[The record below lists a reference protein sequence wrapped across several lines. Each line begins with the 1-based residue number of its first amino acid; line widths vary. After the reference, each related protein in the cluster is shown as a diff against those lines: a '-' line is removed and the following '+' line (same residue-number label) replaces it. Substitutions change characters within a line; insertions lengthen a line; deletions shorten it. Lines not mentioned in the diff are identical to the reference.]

1 MNANTHHYIVTE
13 IPDQTHYKYAVSYE
27 GSVRQH
33 ILLRS
38 EHLLRMMAN
47 LSPGEI
53 TLAFRFV
60 YDPKH
65 ADRPQDRMQ
74 IHIDVKTARDATS
87 ALIQQMICHG
97 PLAEFYEIRRNS
109 RPFRNWRLFRAVT
122 EIIRL
127 EEGLRSVNPPGLDLR
142 KLNDLIPDIYYCVH
156 PFKPRE
162 DNDYSMLDKTC
173 SFLKE
178 PVLLEMMIQPVSK
191 NDDRENHYREI
202 VKLMAINSYNRDDYI
217 IDEDQLDPFKS
228 LYKHGTSGN
237 RDVRIKD
244 PIAEDFLRIH
254 RDFHKNLRLPQLLFN
269 IKVWSP
275 SQEISHII
283 ASTAAESAFK
293 EGSYR
298 LIDYGNEDPFYESSQ
313 RASKGTALFLDS
325 CHREI
330 WDVYQEKGLSRL
342 PHMTSVDEFKGF
354 FRLPV
359 AGQSPFRCLW
369 RSTDYHRKMRV
380 ENGILMGHRADVN
393 VGVASKRPSQL
404 NDYLERVDPSRIPV
418 LMPVD
423 ILAKHMFVAGV
434 PGSGK
439 TTAIFN
445 LLVQLFQQGIP
456 FLVIE
461 PGKTEYRQ
469 LKFLADHADPKIR
482 ALSQELRIY
491 TPGKD
496 DISPFRFNPFQ
507 YPEGITRDEH
517 IGQLLT
523 CFEASMPL
531 GGPLQALLAESLEK
545 VYSGEG
551 RCSGNDQCRLPNM
564 SDLVYTAKT
573 VMAGKGY
580 EGEVRSNLSAAI
592 DVRLSSLTRLN
603 VGRVF
608 DCRHCLPSIRD
619 LLAHPTIIEVQ
630 NLNPDQAC
638 LFIMFLLSAIFE
650 EIRISRTYG
659 KKLQHATIIE
669 EAHNIVGR
677 MEQAQPSSEFADPK
691 AYAAEYI
698 VRMLAEIRALG
709 EGIIIA
715 DQLPSA
721 VAASVVKNTGT
732 KLAHRLV
739 SLVDREDLGGA
750 MLLQGEQ
757 MEEIARLEPGQA
769 YYFTEGLYAPLQIN
783 GLDAQ
788 TFLGLNEKSP
798 PDNYQLQ
805 EKVAQEEWHV
815 ILKKRRYGE
824 KIYALT
830 ESLDLFKKTMFRLKD
845 HYSLYEQDLRRFQD
859 ASGNEEIF
867 QSVYAL
873 HEDVENDRKKLSE
886 SYQQFVYCASSLPKD
901 LVPFI
906 GSDVADQYK
915 QTVHAYQQTL
925 KDALQLEGSFRKL
938 KQEIMKLITKEDQH
952 EPKRNQRK
960 RVSRAQG

>member
-1 MNANTHHYIVTE
+1 MPTNIYHYIVTE
-13 IPDQTHYKYAVSYE
+13 IPDQTHYKYAMSYE
-27 GSVRQH
+27 GSVKQH

-47 LSPGEI
+47 LFPGEI

-60 YDPKH
+60 YDPEH

-74 IHIDVKTARDATS
+74 IHIDVKAAPDAPS
-87 ALIQQMICHG
+87 SLIQQMICHG
-97 PLAEFYEIRRNS
+97 PLAEFYEIRGNS
-109 RPFRNWRLFRAVT
+109 LPFRDWRLFQAVT

-127 EEGLRSVNPPGLDLR
+127 EEGLKPVHPPGLDLQ

-178 PVLLEMMIQPVSK
+178 PVLLEMMIQPVST
-191 NDDRENHYREI
+191 NDERECHYREI
-202 VKLMAINSYNRDDYI
+202 VKLMAINSYNREDYI
-217 IDEDQLDPFKS
+217 IDADQLDPFKS
-228 LYKHGTSGN
+228 LYEQGTSGN
-237 RDVRIKD
+237 REARVKD
-244 PIAEDFLRIH
+244 PIADDFLRIH
-254 RDFHKNLRLPQLLFN
+254 RDFHKNLRCPQLLFN

-283 ASTAAESAFK
+283 ASTVAESAFK

-298 LIDYGNEDPFYESSQ
+298 LIDYGSADPFYKPSQ
-313 RASKGTALFLDS
+313 RASEDTVLFLDS

-330 WDVYQEKGLSRL
+330 WDVYQEKGLARL
-342 PHMTSVDEFKGF
+342 PHMTSVDEFKGL

-393 VGVASKRPSQL
+393 AGDMSKRPSQL
-404 NDYLERVDPSRIPV
+404 NDYLETVDPSRIPV

-423 ILAKHMFVAGV
+423 ILTKHMFVAGV

-445 LLVQLFQQGIP
+445 LLLQLFQQGIP

-491 TPGKD
+491 TLGKD

-545 VYSGEG
+545 VYSGEK
-551 RCSGNDQCRLPNM
+551 RSSGNDRYRLPNM

-573 VMAGKGY
+573 VMADKGY

-603 VGRVF
+603 VGTIF
-608 DCRHCLPSIRD
+608 DCRHSLPSIRD

-630 NLNPDQAC
+630 NLNPDQVC
-638 LFIMFLLSAIFE
+638 LVIMFLLSAILE

-659 KKLQHATIIE
+659 KKLQHVTVIE

-691 AYAAEYI
+691 AYAAEHI

-769 YYFTEGLYAPLQIN
+769 YYFTEGLYAPLQII

-798 PDNYQLQ
+798 PDNHQLQ
-805 EKVAQEEWHV
+805 EKVAEEEWH
-815 ILKKRRYGE
+815 IALKKRLYEE
-824 KIYALT
+824 KIHALV
-830 ESLDLFKKTMFRLKD
+830 EALDLFKKTMCLLKD
-845 HYSLYEQDLRRFQD
+845 HCSLYEQDLKRFQD
-859 ASGNEEIF
+859 ASGNEAIF
-867 QSVYAL
+867 QSVYGL
-873 HEDVENDRKKLSE
+873 HGDVENDRKKLVE
-886 SYQQFVYCASSLPKD
+886 SYQQIADRVSSLPKD
-901 LVPFI
+901 LVSFI
-906 GSDVADQYK
+906 ESNVAEQYK
-915 QTVHAYQQTL
+915 QTVHAYRQTL
-925 KDALQLEGSFRKL
+925 NDALHLESSFQQL
-938 KQEIMKLITKEDQH
+938 KQEIMELIRKEDQH
-952 EPKRNQRK
+952 EHKRNQRK
-960 RVSRAQG
+960 RVPRA